1 MVTITLILSDNTFV
15 PPVTDDLSPPASI
28 QRCFAPFTASKVGST
43 TIILILLS
51 TLAKEFKG
59 DSACDRI
66 LKETLEAPIAQI
78 LKNAGLDV
86 TKIYTKALK
95 ENEGYNVVTGEFGD
109 MFEMGV
115 IDPAKVTIQA
125 LSNAISVA
133 TTILT
138 TNAIITHA
146 RIHTDA

>member
-1 MVTITLILSDNTFV
+1 M
-15 PPVTDDLSPPASI
+15 
-28 QRCFAPFTASKVGST
+28 
-43 TIILILLS
+43 LL
-51 TLAKEFKG
+51 K
-59 DSACDRI
+59 
-66 LKETLEAPIAQI
+66 
-78 LKNAGLDV
+78 
-86 TKIYTKALK
+86 YTKALK